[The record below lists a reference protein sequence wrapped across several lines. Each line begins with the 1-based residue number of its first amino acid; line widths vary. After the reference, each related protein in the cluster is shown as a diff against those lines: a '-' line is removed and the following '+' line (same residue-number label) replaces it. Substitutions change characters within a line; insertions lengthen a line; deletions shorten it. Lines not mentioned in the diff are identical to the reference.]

1 MHREN
6 QRPVLLSLLPWD
18 VLIVIKKCNRQW
30 LMCLLSGLLGEQR
43 WRAFVL
49 LSYEMKAA
57 ISECS
62 LSEFQNRE
70 WIWSFSSS
78 VHCCLWGSS
87 LRTSMAGQMLK
98 TRDMIRSV
106 TFQLWGSVLV
116 YWPVRCPVFK
126 EIWVRICDMGQ
137 QGSSAA
143 SFQLTHILG
152 MALLTASV
160 RGIVLFYYVAKAAD
174 WAVCYCKDAFSYSS
188 NKYYVLITQERD
200 Q

>member
-1 MHREN
+1 MTN
-6 QRPVLLSLLPWD
+6 VF
-18 VLIVIKKCNRQW
+18 VIRIAWGAEMTCI
-30 LMCLLSGLLGEQR
+30 CS
-43 WRAFVL
+43 AFLWNEGCYIRVFTVR
-49 LSYEMKAA
+49 
-57 ISECS
+57 
-62 LSEFQNRE
+62 FQNRE